1 MKGAPIVRPVKRGIS
16 IRSDQE
22 DWIYRAHRLTN
33 ISENKIIGRLIDIG
47 IQDLR
52 PFDDAGLKRILSDPW
67 QVAKKIPALQRQ
79 MTKRDRSSLSHVTA
93 TRLTAIEKA
102 ALRDFA
108 RKNRTTMS
116 QIQRQVLER
125 LLAGDMDHGLA

>member
-1 MKGAPIVRPVKRGIS
+1 MRPVKRGIS